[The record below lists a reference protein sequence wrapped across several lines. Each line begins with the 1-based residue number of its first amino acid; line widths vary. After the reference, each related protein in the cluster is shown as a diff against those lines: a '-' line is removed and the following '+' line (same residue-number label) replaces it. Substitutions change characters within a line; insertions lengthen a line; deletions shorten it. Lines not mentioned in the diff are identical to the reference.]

1 MHGLLLQVQD
11 LSHPEAM
18 LRGAQDHRMFGRL
31 ATTLDARQYQ
41 AVTSWILGLMQPDM
55 QQRMCAQEALKADF
69 LAVAE

>member
-1 MHGLLLQVQD
+1 
-11 LSHPEAM
+11 M
-18 LRGAQDHRMFGRL
+18 LREAQDHRMFGRL
-31 ATTLDARQYQ
+31 AKTLDGFEYQ